1 MDQQP
6 IKTRTMGFLMCQTMN
21 DVMDRLAQVR
31 LDHPNVE
38 VEVGDFSIDPETGMW
53 TVFFFYPDTRH

>member
-1 MDQQP
+1 
-6 IKTRTMGFLMCQTMN
+6 MGFLMCQTMN